1 MFPSF
6 YVLVLYYVKILQ
18 KIVFLPEQKDV
29 LLATDVLVAGG
40 PGDDSSKISNK
51 PRRIASLK
59 PVCT

>member
-40 PGDDSSKISNK
+40 PGETLQRSPIN
-51 PRRIASLK
+51 
-59 PVCT
+59 PVE